1 MKKILILD
9 DIPDFLDLLESY
21 LEEQGK
27 FQIVKS
33 VNGEDALKILSAERF
48 DIICTDYK
56 MPNMNGIEF
65 VTKVRK
71 EILLNLKTPIIFLSG
86 LKPNLTPDAQIWD
99 NVFFLDKPFK
109 ASQIK
114 FTVNCAL
121 RS

>member
-9 DIPDFLDLLESY
+9 DLPDFLDLLEAY
-21 LEEQGK
+21 LEEIGK
-27 FQIVKS
+27 FQIIKS
-33 VNGEDALKILSAERF
+33 VNGEDALKKLSSEKF

-71 EILLNLKTPIIFLSG
+71 EILINLKTPIIFLSG
-86 LKPNLTPDAQIWD
+86 LKPNLTADGHIWE

-109 ASQIK
+109 PSQIK
-114 FTVNCAL
+114 FAVNCAL
-121 RS
+121 KS